1 MRNYMSDNGIFTI
14 TPPDMQLSENGPS
27 ITVISTDEKLIEDV
41 EDLHETIFKNVPV
54 NVYHPDGHVQD
65 SNLAWSLSVMRLS
78 DTVFVDLD
86 TANELSILC
95 AMISKANVVFIAG
108 DNRPEVIKLLNS
120 TDTEFAI
127 YNSVSEYM
135 ARMLESLY

>member
-1 MRNYMSDNGIFTI
+1 MSDNGIFTI

-27 ITVISTDEKLIEDV
+27 VTIISTDEKMIEDV
-41 EDLHETIFKNVPV
+41 EDLHETIFRNVPV
-54 NVYHPDGHVQD
+54 NVYHPAGHIQD

-108 DNRPEVIKLLNS
+108 HNRPEVIKLLNS

-127 YNSVSEYM
+127 YNSVGEYM
-135 ARMLESLY
+135 SRMLETLY